1 MKNINR
7 TTLRR
12 FYYHARHTYFTTNN
26 LVVVIGLCV
35 AASWAWGSVQAM
47 ERNYALQKEVDF
59 KRRELRLSE
68 LETQKLQFERNYF
81 KSDEYKELAVRE
93 KLGLV
98 NPGEKV
104 LILPP
109 NSTAA
114 SADETSGSA
123 TVARTVP
130 ESNLQSWVNF
140 LFGGAYRSLQRD
152 V

>member
-7 TTLRR
+7 TNLRR
-12 FYYHARHTYFTTNN
+12 WYYHARHNYFTTNN
-26 LVVVIGLCV
+26 LVVFVALVV

-47 ERNYALQKEVDF
+47 ERNYALQKEIDY
-59 KRRELRLSE
+59 KQRELRLSE
-68 LETQKLQFERNYF
+68 LEAQKLQFEQNYF

-109 NSTAA
+109 NTPEA
-114 SADETSGSA
+114 SADETKAS
-123 TVARTVP
+123 TVPRAVP
-130 ESNLQSWVNF
+130 ESNFQAWVNF
-140 LFGGAYRSLQRD
+140 LFGGAYRSLQR
-152 V
+152 